1 VLLDPISAQPPDRT
15 TGINSPSTLSKILS
29 VSDFVLFKGPLACE
43 IKAMYGNYLAITKK
57 SIKLED
63 LYCML
68 FHYDVVQPLKLPKYL
83 YHTMHIL
90 IILIPH
96 RQK

>member
-15 TGINSPSTLSKILS
+15 TGMNSPSTLSKILS

-57 SIKLED
+57 L
-63 LYCML
+63 
-68 FHYDVVQPLKLPKYL
+68 
-83 YHTMHIL
+83 
-90 IILIPH
+90 
-96 RQK
+96 

>member
-15 TGINSPSTLSKILS
+15 TGMNSPSTLSKILS

-63 LYCML
+63 LYIACYFIMIWCN
-68 FHYDVVQPLKLPKYL
+68 HGSYL
-83 YHTMHIL
+83 SVYT
-90 IILIPH
+90 IP
-96 RQK
+96 RIY